1 MFLSIGLS
9 ISILFMF
16 MGAVYLSLGLYVSIL
31 FVSGNNVF
39 GIGVKPCTC
48 I

>member
-31 FVSGNNVF
+31 FVSGNKVF